1 MELKKLQGLIQ
12 ESTDQFDEVLKA
24 LFLRKIKTQMVIYQ
38 VRLVTS
44 QWPIMSHDG
53 TFCHANIFTLLIK
66 M

>member
-38 VRLVTS
+38 VRTACYVT
-44 QWPIMSHDG
+44 
-53 TFCHANIFTLLIK
+53 TANHVTLWYFLPC
-66 M
+66 